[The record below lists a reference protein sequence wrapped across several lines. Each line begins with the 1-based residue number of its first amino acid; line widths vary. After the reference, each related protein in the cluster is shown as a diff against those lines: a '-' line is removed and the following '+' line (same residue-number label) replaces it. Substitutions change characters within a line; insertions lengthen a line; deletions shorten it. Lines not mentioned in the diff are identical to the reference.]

1 MAITAQQVKELRE
14 KTGAA
19 MMDCKRALEESGGVE
34 SKAIEILRQKGLAVA
49 AKRESKA
56 TTEGVIGSYI
66 HMGGKIGVLVEVN
79 CETDFV
85 ARTDEFKELAKDLAM
100 HISWAKPEYIDRS
113 EIPQERIE
121 QEMEIHRQWAI
132 NEGKP
137 EAAIPRIVEGR
148 MEKQF
153 YQQVCLMDQP
163 FIKDEDKTIRD
174 IVNDKMGRLGERIVV
189 RRFVRMRVGE
199 DL

>member
-1 MAITAQQVKELRE
+1 MEITAQQVKELRE

-34 SKAIEILRQKGLAVA
+34 SKAIEILRKKGLAVA

-56 TTEGVIGSYI
+56 TSEGVIGSYI

-100 HISWAKPEYIDRS
+100 HISWAKPEYVDRS
-113 EIPQERIE
+113 EIPEERLEQER
-121 QEMEIHRQWAI
+121 EIHRQWAI
-132 NEGKP
+132 SQGKP
-137 EAAIPRIVEGR
+137 ESAIPKIVEGR

-153 YQQVCLMDQP
+153 FQQVCLMDQP
-163 FIKDEDKTIRD
+163 FIKNEDITIRD
-174 IVNDKMGRLGERIVV
+174 LVNEKMGRLGERIVV

-199 DL
+199 E